1 MNSVKYNK
9 GSQVSQKSITVE
21 PPKGYHWME
30 ERGRYFLMK
39 GDYKLTLGL
48 LQNKIQTRK
57 PRIMKSKKDACYN
70 KVKARY
76 SVWPSYASGALAKCR
91 GGRRC

>member
-9 GSQVSQKSITVE
+9 GGKLKISQKSMAVE

-39 GDYKLTLGL
+39 GDYKPHPG
-48 LQNKIQTRK
+48 
-57 PRIMKSKKDACYN
+57 A
-70 KVKARY
+70 VAKAKFKL
-76 SVWPSYASGALAKCR
+76 VNHA
-91 GGRRC
+91 

>member
-9 GSQVSQKSITVE
+9 GGKLKISQKSMSVE

-39 GDYKLTLGL
+39 GDYKPHPGA
-48 LQNKIQTRK
+48 I
-57 PRIMKSKKDACYN
+57 A
-70 KVKARY
+70 KAKFKL
-76 SVWPSYASGALAKCR
+76 VNHA
-91 GGRRC
+91 

>member
-9 GSQVSQKSITVE
+9 GRKLKISQKSMSVE

-39 GDYKLTLGL
+39 GDYKPHPG
-48 LQNKIQTRK
+48 
-57 PRIMKSKKDACYN
+57 A
-70 KVKARY
+70 VAKAKFKL
-76 SVWPSYASGALAKCR
+76 VNHG
-91 GGRRC
+91 